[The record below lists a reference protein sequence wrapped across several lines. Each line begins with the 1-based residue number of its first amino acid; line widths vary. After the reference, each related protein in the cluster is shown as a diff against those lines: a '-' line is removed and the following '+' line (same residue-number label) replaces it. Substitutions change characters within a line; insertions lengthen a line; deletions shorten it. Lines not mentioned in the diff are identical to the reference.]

1 MPRNTPVKRKII
13 SASINIS
20 LADRLDALS
29 KSVHTNKSRLIDEAI
44 MDLLAKY
51 KYNGKDGSAMLEKE
65 AQTPVETKHVICI
78 ANNKGGVG
86 KTTTTAA
93 LAYLFAKQGH
103 QRVLLIDADAQIN
116 LTLIMQAPLN
126 DKQNIKN
133 AILSDIAQSGLSVDH
148 FITPTQYKGIDIIP
162 GHEIVSSDAFMEKI
176 KSARVEYGINP
187 WQDIIED
194 AKKLQQYDIILIDTH
209 PSNNAETTLPLQAS
223 DCVLVP
229 TQPSNNSVA
238 GLYQIYD
245 CIRKSRRATPNLRY
259 LGMFF
264 NCVKQNTSSAKEFIP
279 AAREDIPQE
288 IAAMNGGKAEGTV
301 FQTTIRDSEDVRKA
315 ENFQAAVTDKFRNK
329 KIGKDFEKLYEEV
342 LSVL

>member
-20 LADRLDALS
+20 LSDRLDALS
-29 KSVHTNKSRLIDEAI
+29 KAVHTSKSRMMDEAI
-44 MDLLAKY
+44 LDLLAKY
-51 KYNGKDGSAMLEKE
+51 KYNGKDGSIMSGK
-65 AQTPVETKHVICI
+65 QTSKAVETKHVLCI

-93 LAYLFAKQGH
+93 LAYLFAKHSH

-133 AILSDIAQSGLSVDH
+133 AILSDIAQSGVSVDH
-148 FITPTQYKGIDIIP
+148 FITPTQYEGIDIIP

-176 KSARVEYGINP
+176 RMARVEYGTNP
-187 WQDIIED
+187 WEDIVND
-194 AKKLQQYDIILIDTH
+194 VKKLHHYDIILIDTH
-209 PSNNAETTLPLQAS
+209 PSNNAETLLPMQAA

-229 TQPSNNSVA
+229 TQPSANSVA

-245 CIRKSRRATPNLRY
+245 CIRKSRRATPGLRY

-264 NCVKQNTSSAKEFIP
+264 NCVKKNTSSAKEFIP
-279 AAREDIPQE
+279 AARASVPQK
-288 IAAMNGGKAEGTV
+288 IAEMNGGTEEGIV

-315 ENFQAAVTDKFRNK
+315 ENFQAAVTDKFRNRN
-329 KIGKDFEKLYEEV
+329 ISKDFEDLYEEV
-342 LSVL
+342 RKVL

>member
-13 SASINIS
+13 SASVNIS

-29 KSVHTNKSRLIDEAI
+29 KAVHTAKSRLMDEAI

-51 KYNGKDGSAMLEKE
+51 KYNGKDIIIMSEKDK
-65 AQTPVETKHVICI
+65 AAPVETKHVLCI

-93 LAYLFAKQGH
+93 LAYLFAKRGH
-103 QRVLLIDADAQIN
+103 RRVLLIDADAQIN

-148 FITPTQYKGIDIIP
+148 FITPTQYEAIDMIP
-162 GHEIVSSDAFMEKI
+162 GSEIISNDAFMGKI
-176 KSARVEYGINP
+176 KNARVEYGINP
-187 WQDIIED
+187 WKDIVED
-194 AKKLQQYDIILIDTH
+194 VKKLRRYDIILIDTH
-209 PSNNAETTLPLQAS
+209 PSNNAETTLPMQAA

-245 CIRKSRRATPNLRY
+245 CIRKSRRTVPELRY

-264 NCVKQNTSSAKEFIP
+264 NCVKQHTSSAKELIP
-279 AAREDIPQE
+279 AAREGIPQK
-288 IAAMNGGKAEGTV
+288 IAGMNGGTTDGVV
-301 FQTTIRDSEDVRKA
+301 FQTVIRDSEDVRKA

-329 KIGKDFEKLYEEV
+329 NVSKDFEALYEEV